1 MHIRLVTEL
10 VYLGLNK
17 EALVGPLC
25 VCVCVCVQSMES
37 ACVVMTTLCLCNDFV
52 MG

>member
-10 VYLGLNK
+10 VYLVLNK
-17 EALVGPLC
+17 ETLVGLLC

-37 ACVVMTTLCLCNDFV
+37 ACVVMTTLCNDFV

>member
-25 VCVCVCVQSMES
+25 VCVQSMES